1 MTDVKL
7 QKLMSQEKQLLELLS
22 RENELSAAEK
32 EQLLNQL
39 EIWEQHRVMLEQEK
53 ERLQG
58 VSKGSRK

>member
-1 MTDVKL
+1 MKL

-39 EIWEQHRVMLEQEK
+39 EIWEQHRRMLEQEK
-53 ERLQG
+53 ERLKG
-58 VSKGSRK
+58 VSK

>member
-39 EIWEQHRVMLEQEK
+39 EIWEQHRRMLEQEK
-53 ERLQG
+53 ERLKG
-58 VSKGSRK
+58 VSK